1 MSPPERAV
9 GGSGSGERG
18 PLGFRQR
25 CKMHAAHDRRAE
37 LSLIEAARAAP
48 GIAQLLVK
56 DVLYVQ

>member
-1 MSPPERAV
+1 
-9 GGSGSGERG
+9 
-18 PLGFRQR
+18 
-25 CKMHAAHDRRAE
+25 MHAAHDRRAE